1 MHKSRCT
8 RGTDKCIN
16 TTKLC
21 AHGKRMN
28 NCLDCHR
35 TPTTSGE
42 ANVYL
47 GPTSEI
53 CVHLKARKL
62 CSLCGGSHLC
72 ITCGLTGTKIKQTEC
87 SPCRRFR
94 DNKAPL
100 KQKESAL
107 KKHLD
112 TAIETGSIPSYTSH
126 DKAIAVGLD
135 PTCYGSTRP
144 DFVWVLP
151 DRFVIVE
158 CDENQH
164 AGMQYSCER
173 RRELQICNVAGKL
186 PVVFIRFNP
195 DTFSTG
201 SKSARIKLVSDTIAN
216 RHAVVVDAIKNA
228 VQQVNPMGLT
238 FTKLF
243 FDCECVGDGGT
254 HACNFVHTS
263 YYSDHEAFLMTFQ

>member
-1 MHKSRCT
+1 MT
-8 RGTDKCIN
+8 
-16 TTKLC
+16 
-21 AHGKRMN
+21 
-28 NCLDCHR
+28 CHR
-35 TPTTSGE
+35 DDATTNVGS
-42 ANVYL
+42 NVYL
-47 GPTSEI
+47 GISSE
-53 CVHLKARKL
+53 L
-62 CSLCGGSHLC
+62 CSHSKPKKFCIECGGSHVC
-72 ITCGLTGTKIKQTEC
+72 ITCKLTTTRLKRSEC
-87 SPCRRFR
+87 SVCRRFR
-94 DNKAPL
+94 AGDMPI

-107 KKHLD
+107 KKYLD
-112 TAIETGSIPSYTSH
+112 SAIETGCIPSYTTH
-126 DKAIAVGLD
+126 DKAIALGLD
-135 PTCYGSTRP
+135 ATCYGNTRP

-216 RHAVVVDAIKNA
+216 RHAVVVSAIKSA
-228 VQQVNPMGLT
+228 VQQEKPTGLT

-243 FDCECVGDGGT
+243 FDCECVGDGGGK
-254 HACNFVHTS
+254 HPCNFVHTS
-263 YYSDHEAFLMTFQ
+263 YYEDHENFLMKFQ